1 MVCVCSI
8 VSSPIISKLE
18 STRVSRVD
26 FYRLT
31 RDPVERVL
39 PAIAGKILGGQ
50 ARLLVVAASEAQR
63 RAIDEALWAV
73 PPVGFLPHGPA
84 DGPDAANDPILIAA
98 SLDDPPANGAANVA
112 LADGE
117 WNDDA
122 LAFDRAFLFFDNS
135 RIDDARATW
144 RKLGA
149 MDDVETHFWKQDDQG
164 RWSEGP

>member
-1 MVCVCSI
+1 M
-8 VSSPIISKLE
+8 P
-18 STRVSRVD
+18 RVD

-39 PAIAGKILGGQ
+39 PAIATRILGAGD
-50 ARLLVVAASEAQR
+50 RLLVVAAPAMQR
-63 RAIDEALWAV
+63 QAIDEALWTLQPAS
-73 PPVGFLPHGPA
+73 FLPHGA
-84 DGPDAANDPILIAA
+84 AGSPDEAIEPILIAGTI
-98 SLDDPPANGAANVA
+98 DPAAANGARNLA

-117 WNDDA
+117 WRDEA
-122 LAFDRAFLFFDNS
+122 LGFDRTFLLFDNS

-149 MDDVETHFWKQDDQG
+149 AEGTEIHFWKQDDRG